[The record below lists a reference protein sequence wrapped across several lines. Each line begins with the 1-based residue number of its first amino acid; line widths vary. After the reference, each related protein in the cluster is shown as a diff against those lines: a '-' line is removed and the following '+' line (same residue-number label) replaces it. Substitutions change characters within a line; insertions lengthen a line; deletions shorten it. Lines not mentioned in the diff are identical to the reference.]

1 MQVQKQNTWPFS
13 FRSLK
18 HNWDNSKPHKTTE
31 NNNCWI
37 VRHQERV
44 LQEWNAVNQ
53 REEVYRGFMQELR
66 LVRDLDDKYRWV
78 QGEKQL
84 GICSGRLRGL
94 GEKML
99 RWIWKDLQA
108 QTAGAGCGH
117 YTQIWA
123 ARSGWCAGVCPFW
136 TKSRA
141 LSRSGKNVVKVRKG
155 TPKMCWWKIAF
166 IHFLSTVSSTWV
178 NPSAKIKGNK
188 STDHSRWGS

>member
-123 ARSGWCAGVCPFW
+123 ARSGWCAGVSILDQESHTQQVWKKCG
-136 TKSRA
+136 KGKERDS
-141 LSRSGKNVVKVRKG
+141 KNVLMKDCLH
-155 TPKMCWWKIAF
+155 PLSFHCF
-166 IHFLSTVSSTWV
+166 IHLGK
-178 NPSAKIKGNK
+178 PKRQ
-188 STDHSRWGS
+188 DQR